1 MNIFIDFDRTLYD
14 TDSFLSDLQKV
25 CFVYGIDKEL
35 FLDEVNK
42 IYKGL
47 FNCYK
52 LLDNIYLRK
61 EFNKELYNEFRKVLS
76 NGSKYIF
83 NDVISSLKILKKNN
97 YKIILITYGDESFQ
111 KEKIIGSNILE
122 YIDDLIIS
130 QERKYKLDLDYKNSI
145 FLDDNPIELKGLLNN
160 KAKVIRINRKDTKYS
175 NISMDDNVTEFNDL
189 NSFIKS
195 DIILQ
200 EDKNE

>member
-122 YIDDLIIS
+122 YTDDLIIS